1 LKVERREQVDRVT
14 VVEAARAVMESLE
27 RGDDI
32 AIVTVVD
39 PPDAAGARLLITA
52 GGETRGTLGDAEL
65 DASARAL
72 ALEAYASTE
81 PFVRTVTVP
90 MGQRKLYVEARRAAE
105 KLLVVGA
112 GHIAVPLARM
122 GVDLGFV
129 VTVLD
134 DREEFAAADRF
145 APGVRVLRTDFETD
159 PFKVV
164 TVGRR
169 SYIALVTRGH
179 KWDYDCLRQLLALPV
194 QPRYIGMIGSR
205 RRVLAAFRALLDA
218 GVPRSDLARVHAPIG
233 LDLGAETPEEIAVS
247 IAAELIQVRHAAS
260 AQPLS
265 GKERV
270 LDRLMPESAS
280 DEG

>member
-1 LKVERREQVDRVT
+1 MKVERQGQVDRVT

-32 AIVTVVD
+32 AVVTVVD

-52 GGETRGTLGDAEL
+52 DGETRGTLGDAEL

-90 MGQRKLYVEARRAAE
+90 IGRRMLYVEARRAAE
-105 KLLVVGA
+105 MLLVVGA

-122 GVDLGFV
+122 GADLGFV

-159 PFKVV
+159 PFRVM
-164 TVGRR
+164 TIGRR
-169 SYIALVTRGH
+169 SYVALVTRGH

-218 GVPRSDLARVHAPIG
+218 GVPRADLARVHAPIG

-247 IAAELIQVRHAAS
+247 IAAELIQVRHDAS
-260 AQPLS
+260 ALPLTS
-265 GKERV
+265 KERV
-270 LDRLMPESAS
+270 LDRLMPENTGN
-280 DEG
+280 EG